1 MERGRMKRFLPG
13 FVKPK
18 RNDNSLAVASMRAM
32 RGRLEYVEKQMQAIE
47 TALDEIKS
55 VHAGLLKAIDRIVED
70 EL

>member
-1 MERGRMKRFLPG
+1 
-13 FVKPK
+13 
-18 RNDNSLAVASMRAM
+18 VASMRAM